1 MMKGIQI
8 THFAFLTTQKNHYQ
22 EIIAFAII
30 AFMGEINYLFTF
42 WKILKQNEHNQNE
55 RPCGGIPK
63 IDHEYTNQPRGAAS
77 HKLFCI
83 DSRSRCLA
91 RSRMER

>member
-42 WKILKQNEHNQNE
+42 WKILKRKYEIHITNHTND
-55 RPCGGIPK
+55 RPACWRT
-63 IDHEYTNQPRGAAS
+63 Y
-77 HKLFCI
+77 LF
-83 DSRSRCLA
+83 RKGNRHLH
-91 RSRMER
+91 

>member
-42 WKILKQNEHNQNE
+42 WKILKQNEHTT
-55 RPCGGIPK
+55 K
-63 IDHEYTNQPRGAAS
+63 
-77 HKLFCI
+77 
-83 DSRSRCLA
+83 
-91 RSRMER
+91 

>member
-42 WKILKQNEHNQNE
+42 WKILKQKYEIHITNHTND
-55 RPCGGIPK
+55 RPPCWRI
-63 IDHEYTNQPRGAAS
+63 Y
-77 HKLFCI
+77 LFG
-83 DSRSRCLA
+83 
-91 RSRMER
+91 

>member
-30 AFMGEINYLFTF
+30 AFMGEMNYLFTF
-42 WKILKQNEHNQNE
+42 WKILKQTHYEIHITN
-55 RPCGGIPK
+55 
-63 IDHEYTNQPRGAAS
+63 YTNDRS
-77 HKLFCI
+77 TRWRTYLFG
-83 DSRSRCLA
+83 
-91 RSRMER
+91 